1 MKKKT
6 HSQAIKALAIDLS
19 LYCCKNRG
27 QRGWWRLC
35 VYGFDGLTCGDKLGL
50 LHVHKSKHGRPRKEK
65 KKFKKKKKKK
75 NRRLMLPTA
84 GLGKLQVQK
93 RLEVRG
99 SDV

>member
-1 MKKKT
+1 MFTNPNMDDRAKKK
-6 HSQAIKALAIDLS
+6 
-19 LYCCKNRG
+19 KN
-27 QRGWWRLC
+27 L
-35 VYGFDGLTCGDKLGL
+35 
-50 LHVHKSKHGRPRKEK
+50 
-65 KKFKKKKKKK
+65 KKKKKK

>member
-1 MKKKT
+1 MFTNPNMDDRAKKK
-6 HSQAIKALAIDLS
+6 
-19 LYCCKNRG
+19 KN
-27 QRGWWRLC
+27 L
-35 VYGFDGLTCGDKLGL
+35 
-50 LHVHKSKHGRPRKEK
+50 
-65 KKFKKKKKKK
+65 KKKKKKK